1 MHRYGAAINSS
12 TEPLLLRRCCTH
24 AISPMLA
31 ISSGAS
37 ADVMES
43 LHIPRGVRRVL
54 FWTLDTDRLF
64 CSLIY
69 FVQEIIIVESFKLD
83 SIKPGICSLHCL
95 PLRLRG
101 AEGSSPWDIP
111 EQTLFSPPVLLLR
124 RGVTL

>member
-1 MHRYGAAINSS
+1 MCVDQSYARHVMVSWS
-12 TEPLLLRRCCTH
+12 LFLLRVFVPTTSHFILSYTPTH
-24 AISPMLA
+24 HA
-31 ISSGAS
+31 
-37 ADVMES
+37 
-43 LHIPRGVRRVL
+43 
-54 FWTLDTDRLF
+54 FN